1 MCYNS
6 LSIRKRGT
14 RMARNRQNLNII
26 YISDRMRETLRPIA
40 SCALTAVVAPM
51 GYGKTTAVRWFL
63 AEQAKA
69 GAVVLQASIYSDN
82 RSIFWK
88 SVQKA
93 FAAAGLTVLE
103 GYDCPADASGAA
115 LLLEDLCA
123 ALGGK
128 TPYYLFLDDFHLLGD
143 ERVAQFLCRLAY
155 RLPENVHLIVAS
167 RNRFLPGEQV
177 VRLGRRLHRI
187 EADGLR
193 LNREEL
199 LAYTHRCGVEI
210 TAAQAES
217 LLRSCEGWFSAVY
230 LNLHALAERGSLL
243 QLGSDIYAMFTAAM
257 LESLPEKTRGFLAVM
272 GLADEFTVEMAR
284 AVTALP
290 DAEEVLRALTQQNAF
305 VTRLPDGVSFRFLAV
320 MGLADE
326 FTVEMARAVTA
337 LPDAEEVLRALTQQN
352 AFVTRLP
359 DGVSFRFHH
368 MMKECA
374 ERLFAQLP
382 AARQTEVWQRY
393 GRWYAQKAQ
402 YLHALQAFEHC
413 GDRDAALAVIEAD
426 AGDLLASLSP
436 AELLQRLDR
445 CPVEALQRHPL
456 AILVLMRRMFTWQ
469 QIPKMMELKALLE
482 AAVAQHPEW
491 SAAER
496 GNLLGECDLIQSF
509 LFYNDITQMSR
520 LHRSASRQMSRPAVT
535 LRNSGSW
542 TFGSPSVLMMYYRAP
557 GELGKELAEMYEC
570 MPHYYKITNGHGR
583 GAELLMDAE
592 AAYLQGAWEKAAVLL
607 ERARADAAG
616 QENMTLCCDFLALRL
631 ALCGKGKEGY
641 DFAAKRAA
649 LLQKHDGVQVHLLES
664 IAAYFYALQG
674 RPEQA
679 PELFREHKLAEV
691 SFFGPCRPM
700 MSLIEQQIWLA
711 QGEYVKVIA
720 HSEGLL
726 RRCEA
731 MHYGL
736 VGLQTRIQLAAAQLR
751 FGQRADARAAL
762 AAALLDAVQDDFWVL
777 FVEQY
782 PALAPLLE
790 GEDWAANEPRLGP
803 FVARILPA
811 GRAFA
816 ARLGL
821 RAPAPELPL
830 TDRDRELARLVAGR
844 CTNKEIAAALYLSE
858 GTVKQY
864 INQLYAKLDM
874 GGDPRT
880 RRARLAEWYQ
890 KNAPRN

>member
-1 MCYNS
+1 
-6 LSIRKRGT
+6 
-14 RMARNRQNLNII
+14 MARNRQNLNII

-177 VRLGRRLHRI
+177 VRLGRLLHRI

-243 QLGSDIYAMFTAAM
+243 QPGSDIYAMFTAAM

-272 GLADEFTVEMAR
+272 GLADEFTVEK
-284 AVTALP
+284 
-290 DAEEVLRALTQQNAF
+290 
-305 VTRLPDGVSFRFLAV
+305 
-320 MGLADE
+320 
-326 FTVEMARAVTA
+326 ARAVTA

-482 AAVAQHPEW
+482 
-491 SAAER
+491 
-496 GNLLGECDLIQSF
+496 
-509 LFYNDITQMSR
+509 
-520 LHRSASRQMSRPAVT
+520 
-535 LRNSGSW
+535 
-542 TFGSPSVLMMYYRAP
+542 
-557 GELGKELAEMYEC
+557 
-570 MPHYYKITNGHGR
+570 
-583 GAELLMDAE
+583 
-592 AAYLQGAWEKAAVLL
+592 
-607 ERARADAAG
+607 
-616 QENMTLCCDFLALRL
+616 
-631 ALCGKGKEGY
+631 
-641 DFAAKRAA
+641 
-649 LLQKHDGVQVHLLES
+649 
-664 IAAYFYALQG
+664 
-674 RPEQA
+674 
-679 PELFREHKLAEV
+679 
-691 SFFGPCRPM
+691 
-700 MSLIEQQIWLA
+700 
-711 QGEYVKVIA
+711 
-720 HSEGLL
+720 
-726 RRCEA
+726 
-731 MHYGL
+731 
-736 VGLQTRIQLAAAQLR
+736 
-751 FGQRADARAAL
+751 
-762 AAALLDAVQDDFWVL
+762 
-777 FVEQY
+777 
-782 PALAPLLE
+782 
-790 GEDWAANEPRLGP
+790 GEDWAVCEPRLGP

-821 RAPAPELPL
+821 PAPAPELPL